1 MSFKGAVYSLMI
13 FLLLHK
19 AVGSF
24 FKFDKEKDFLNDR
37 EREPNQLVAGGS
49 RNARQSL

>member
-1 MSFKGAVYSLMI
+1 MI

-37 EREPNQLVAGGS
+37 ERATDRLAAKAVA
-49 RNARQSL
+49 Q